1 MVIFLTPGDKGLN
14 SRKEKKR
21 PLARPST
28 RLLCLLGD
36 YFLGHFLTYFLLS
49 FSFFGQLEVSLVSF
63 FGQASGLNT
72 FSLGFFL
79 YWHLITVLMRF
90 FHTLLL
96 GVTPFEYLAGLSNE
110 GPWWWQRLAAGG
122 RVIFGGIVDLFIV
135 GNLPLLANKPS
146 FKEVSLGCRLI
157 RSRTRKNTNYRTFV
171 FVCVAM
177 VVAIFSPLVKD
188 FNLLKTLVVSVEEV
202 KKEQLIK
209 GGDFSSYK
217 TYKSEKFH
225 LETFSSLANNRFS
238 LYPDFEYIKIKN
250 KKRVN
255 PFLFIYDHEQR
266 SSGELKVGH
275 SLNLLELLKRG
286 AYGNPLFRLKFP
298 ALYKE
303 IHGPLISSKRRQWN
317 EGQARKALLNE
328 AVRKDIKKLI
338 QASFE
343 LGKGRLMGHIFEY
356 GPFLRGFIRLRE
368 TFLYLLKP
376 GVTPEVDLIKM
387 GSVDFLRFRQVFPK
401 DLPFNKGVIET
412 YVPIETPYSVSLM
425 MGWDHSLPGALSA
438 KTFRRAFLGDA
449 KWYFDYSAVF
459 DFPKEEKD
467 MNPMVLLDFL
477 SKDLKNQDKRELREE
492 YLYQYYYH
500 RVRELFKKGD
510 KLGMEVIKNNM
521 IRLSS
526 LFEVKNS
533 TKKNSFS
540 NLFLDRWS
548 ELYSSL
554 VREEITYFNL

>member
-1 MVIFLTPGDKGLN
+1 MVIFLTLGDKVLN
-14 SRKEKKR
+14 SRKVKKR
-21 PLARPST
+21 RLAGPLI
-28 RLLCLLGD
+28 RLICLVGD
-36 YFLGHFLTYFLLS
+36 YLLGHFLTYFLLS
-49 FSFFGQLEVSLVSF
+49 FPFFNNLEISLVNFFGQS
-63 FGQASGLNT
+63 QGLNT

-90 FHTLLL
+90 FHTLML
-96 GVTPFEYLAGLSNE
+96 GVTPFEYIGGLRNE
-110 GPWWWQRLAAGG
+110 GPWWWQRIAGAG
-122 RVIFGGIVDLFIV
+122 RVIFGGVVDLFIL
-135 GNLPLLANKPS
+135 GNLPLIFKKPT
-146 FKEVSLGCRLI
+146 FKEASLGCQLYQGK
-157 RSRTRKNTNYRTFV
+157 SRKFRTLV
-171 FVCVAM
+171 FACFAF
-177 VVAIFSPLVKD
+177 VVAIFGPLVKD
-188 FNLLKTLVVSVEEV
+188 LHLLKTLVVSVEEV

-209 GGDFSSYK
+209 GGDFQSYK
-217 TYKSEKFH
+217 TYHSEKFH
-225 LETFSSLANNRFS
+225 METFSSLANERFS

-303 IHGPLISSKRRQWN
+303 INGPLVNSKRRQWN
-317 EGQARKALLNE
+317 EGQAGKHLLSE
-328 AVRKDIKKLI
+328 KVRAEIKKLI

-343 LGKGRLMGHIFEY
+343 LGKSRLTSHVFEY

-376 GVTPEVDLIKM
+376 GVPPEVDLIKM
-387 GSVDFLRFRQVFPK
+387 GNMDFLRFRQIFPK
-401 DLPFNKGVIET
+401 DYPFNKGVIET
-412 YVPIETPYSVSLM
+412 FIPIETPFSVTFM

-459 DFPKEEKD
+459 KFPTDEKS
-467 MNPMVLLDFL
+467 MNPIVLLDFL
-477 SKDLKNQDKRELREE
+477 SKDLALQGQRELREE

-500 RVRELFKKGD
+500 QARDLLQKGD
-510 KLGMEVIKNNM
+510 KIGQELLKNNM
-521 IRLSS
+521 VRLSS

-533 TKKNSFS
+533 TKKGSYS
-540 NLFLDRWS
+540 DLFLDRWS
-548 ELYSSL
+548 ELYSSF
-554 VREEITYFNL
+554 VRDESSYFNL